1 MPRSMIK
8 KSAIFLILLISI
20 LLWFLWIIPRLEQL
34 PSNFSYK
41 VDVISFDNFY
51 DEEKQTFLGPQIS
64 KTKFYYEPISQ
75 KNGVLMIRNVFDVY
89 KMTDEKIFAV
99 ERLYGI
105 DAKTGQHAKGYGD
118 HNREGYLFA
127 PKHLK
132 KQDYVYWHINY
143 DEPATMRFQDEE
155 KIQGLTVYRYAC
167 DYHADQTANLGF
179 LPGVPKERGMNLDI
193 NLQQWIEPVSGH
205 MIKYEDKT
213 TAYYYDMKTKERMHP
228 WNKFNNRY
236 STTGINEQVK
246 IAKQERR
253 KIIFYERVIPSL
265 LAGIVLMLFVFP
277 YFLKRRG
284 V

>member
-1 MPRSMIK
+1 MIK